1 MPIEINKPWFDD
13 IAKELS
19 NIGADKKKNAT
30 SLTLKVQVRQ
40 EI

>member
-1 MPIEINKPWFDD
+1 MPIEINELWFIH
-13 IAKELS
+13 IAEELS
-19 NIGADKKKNAT
+19 KVGADKKKNAT

>member
-1 MPIEINKPWFDD
+1 MPIEIKRNWFDG
-13 IAKELS
+13 IAEELS
-19 NIGADKKKNAT
+19 KVGADKKKNAT